1 MSGSVGA
8 ALAQGAVRLRQAEVD
23 EPVRDARLLMA
34 AALDIAPGRLTLAM
48 PEPLEAGAETA
59 FSAFITRRAAR
70 EPVSHILGQRQ
81 FYGRD
86 FEVTPDVL
94 APRGDTETLIAEA
107 LSAPFGNVL
116 DLGTGSGA
124 ILVTLLA
131 ENGALGTGTDL
142 SEAALAVAARNAER
156 HGVGERCTFMLSDWF
171 EAVEGSFDLIV
182 SNPPYIGAEEM
193 EALAPEL
200 AHEPRQALTDEGDG
214 LGAYRAICAGAPGH
228 LRPGGR
234 LLMEIGWQQGA
245 DVAEMMRGAGFAS
258 VRVIQ
263 DLGGRDRVVYGQKP
277 A

>member
-1 MSGSVGA
+1 
-8 ALAQGAVRLRQAEVD
+8 
-23 EPVRDARLLMA
+23 MA
-34 AALDIAPGRLTLAM
+34 AALEIAPGRLTLVS
-48 PEPLEAGAETA
+48 PEPLEAAAAAA
-59 FSAFITRRAAR
+59 FSGFITRRAGR
-70 EPVSHILGQRQ
+70 EPVSHILGTRQ

-86 FEVTPDVL
+86 FEVTANVL

-107 LSAPFGNVL
+107 LEEPFETVL

-131 ENGALGTGTDL
+131 ESAARGTGTDL

-156 HGVGERCTFMLSDWF
+156 HGVAARCSFTVSDWF
-171 EAVEGSFDLIV
+171 EALEGRFDLIV

-200 AHEPRQALTDEGDG
+200 AHEPRLALTDEGDG
-214 LGAYRAICAGAPGH
+214 LGAYRAICAGAPDH
-228 LRPGGR
+228 LRPGGH
-234 LLMEIGWQQGA
+234 LLVETGWQQGA
-245 DVAEMMRGAGFAS
+245 DVAELMRGAGFVS

-263 DLGGRDRVVYGQKP
+263 DLGGRDRVVRGQKP